1 MKTHS
6 ISFNGFQN
14 ILFRDRSHFNLL
26 PGVVSP
32 FSSLHSVLSKLRTW
46 IHNSWMPG
54 YLWIWRF
61 SSYQTLSDSFSLIH
75 SLQFKLF
82 LPFYSVSGELIFA
95 DVRISEQMGKQYWLC
110 SWEQDINSLLKVNNN
125 SLVIK
130 PSEANQMILPEIYPS
145 F

>member
-14 ILFRDRSHFNLL
+14 ILFRDRSHFNLF

-32 FSSLHSVLSKLRTW
+32 FSSLHSVLSKLMTW

-54 YLWIWRF
+54 YLWIWSF